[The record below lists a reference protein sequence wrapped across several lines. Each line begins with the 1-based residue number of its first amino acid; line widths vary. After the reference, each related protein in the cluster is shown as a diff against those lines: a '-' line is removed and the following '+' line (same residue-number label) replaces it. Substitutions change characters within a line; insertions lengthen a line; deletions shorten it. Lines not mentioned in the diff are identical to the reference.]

1 MAFLSIET
9 NNPQFSFIIQKNPNN
24 PEKAIAK
31 EIRQGYVLGWFSN
44 DNPQKFCVR
53 FTDPP
58 QEMSYNKA
66 SYEYLDVTALSS
78 PSAYSNIIRD
88 VFNSVL
94 KVDNPLDTDN
104 FQSVLTIGFIKCYRK
119 FLEQFSKFFSENI
132 TYEEQAKYIYK
143 VQFNTNSI
151 KKSLHLA
158 NLFCIF
164 MMLNDENQYV
174 DIKEDMVSKYI
185 KSVQVI
191 KCPYYIANLFKVQL
205 LRSEKLFKTYSSTLA
220 SACTE
225 DVKFQFGSTLEARK
239 KWVEHQ
245 LVLKNNIVDIGAGD
259 TFNYSYLS
267 TKIKGLYYPI
277 DKDPLAR
284 EAIQRK
290 TTRKRLDNVV
300 EPIDTWDI
308 AKDNLDSVTE
318 VLITEVLEHNTLE
331 EAKELLLNVI
341 NHEHVKNVL
350 VTLPLLSFNQYYLIE
365 DGTFRH
371 EDHQWELTNEIEQEF
386 NSLLSN
392 INGISYEWNLVGD
405 IIITP
410 NGEEVSPTKC
420 LIINK
425 D

>member
-1 MAFLSIET
+1 MAFLTVESS
-9 NNPQFSFIIQKNPNN
+9 NPDFSFIIQKNPNN

-31 EIRQGYVLGWFSN
+31 EIRQGCALGWFPF
-44 DNPQKFCVR
+44 DNQQKFCVR

-66 SYEYLDVTALSS
+66 SYEYLDVTAFSS

-104 FQSVLTIGFIKCYRK
+104 FPCVVTFGFIKCYRK
-119 FLEQFSKFFSENI
+119 FLEQFSKFFGENI

-143 VQFNTNSI
+143 IQFSTTTI

-158 NLFCIF
+158 NLFCVF
-164 MMLNDENQYV
+164 MMLNDEDQYV
-174 DIKEDMVSKYI
+174 DVKEDMVSKYI
-185 KSVQVI
+185 KSVQAI
-191 KCPYYIANLFKVQL
+191 QCPYYIANLFKVQL
-205 LRSEKLFKTYSSTLA
+205 LRSEKLFKTYASTLA
-220 SACTE
+220 NACTE
-225 DVKFQFGSTLEARK
+225 SVKFQFGNTLEARK
-239 KWVEHQ
+239 KWIENY

-259 TFNYSYLS
+259 TFNYGYLS
-267 TKIKGLYYPI
+267 KRIKGLYYPV
-277 DKDPLAR
+277 DKDSSVR
-284 EAIQRK
+284 ESIKRK
-290 TTRKRLDNVV
+290 VSNKRLDSVV
-300 EPIDTWDI
+300 EPVENW
-308 AKDNLDSVTE
+308 DSVKDLLEGNTE
-318 VLITEVLEHNTLE
+318 VLLTEILEHNTLE
-331 EAKELLLNVI
+331 EAKELLLSVI

-371 EDHQWELTNEIEQEF
+371 EDHQWELTNEIEQDF
-386 NSLLSN
+386 NSLLSG

-405 IIITP
+405 IITTP